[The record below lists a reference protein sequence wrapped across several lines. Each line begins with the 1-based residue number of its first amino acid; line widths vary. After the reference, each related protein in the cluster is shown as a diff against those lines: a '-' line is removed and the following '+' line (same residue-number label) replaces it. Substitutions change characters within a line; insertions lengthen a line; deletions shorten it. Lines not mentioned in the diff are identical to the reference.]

1 MFLGFGL
8 STFDDEVMEN
18 EHDLPEMH
26 QEIDVKA
33 SHVRNDRINM
43 KLMDDPVSKGK
54 VGEGGRV
61 VVG

>member
-1 MFLGFGL
+1 MKGEGG
-8 STFDDEVMEN
+8 EGGRGGGGVMGN

-43 KLMDDPVSKGK
+43 KLMDDPVSYRIFQISFLIG
-54 VGEGGRV
+54 
-61 VVG
+61 